1 MIGSFLKMKFTRVL
15 SLAVLSGVFLVFT
28 GCNQETNDA
37 GIQGQNA
44 KVVAP
49 EGVPKGASSQ
59 DEYMKYSMKNQMQ
72 APGTGATAYPGS
84 EKAGAA
90 PAAKK

>member
-1 MIGSFLKMKFTRVL
+1 MKFSKVL
-15 SLAVLSGVFLVFT
+15 TWAVLSGGLMGFT
-28 GCNQETNDA
+28 GCGQDTNDA

-49 EGVPKGASSQ
+49 EGVPKGAASQ

-72 APGTGATAYPGS
+72 APGTGGTAYPGS
-84 EKAGAA
+84 EKAAA
-90 PAAKK
+90 PAAK